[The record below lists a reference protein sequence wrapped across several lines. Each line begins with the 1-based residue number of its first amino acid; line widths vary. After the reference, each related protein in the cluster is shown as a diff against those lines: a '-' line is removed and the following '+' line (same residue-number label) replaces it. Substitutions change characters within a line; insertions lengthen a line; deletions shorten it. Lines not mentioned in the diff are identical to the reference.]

1 MISKRGGVDQEMTL
15 DFLVEVFNRT
25 VRGLREKCEVWG
37 HSCWGNPSQQ
47 RMFATNQSYKPSL
60 ELYNKCDADVLTFET
75 CTSGGMDL
83 EAIGK
88 SITAKKIAIGVIDHH
103 TLQVETPDQV
113 AAFIRRALEFI
124 PAERLVISSDCG
136 MGREGMS
143 RKHAFFKM
151 VALVQG
157 TNIVR
162 RELGFPEAQARA
174 ADPRFSLALSG

>member
-1 MISKRGGVDQEMTL
+1 M
-15 DFLVEVFNRT
+15 FNRT
-25 VRGLREKCEVWG
+25 VRGLRDRCEVWG

-47 RMFATNQSYKPSL
+47 RMFASNQSYKPVL
-60 ELYNKCDADVLTFET
+60 AHYNHCDADVLTFET

-88 SITAKKIAIGVIDHH
+88 EITGKKIAIGVIDHH
-103 TLQVETPDQV
+103 TLQVETPEEV
-113 AAFIRRALEFI
+113 AGMIRKALQWI
-124 PAERLVISSDCG
+124 GPERLVISSDCG

-162 RELGFPEAQARA
+162 RELGLPEAECRA
-174 ADPRFSLALSG
+174 ADPRFSLAVQG